1 VADLGEEDLDVL
13 MALTTAPHARRG
25 APAGRGPARSR
36 GGRPRRLSPLVLAFV
51 LVPLLVEGFWVFWP
65 AIQGVYISFTRWD
78 GVSPPVWVGL
88 GNYREMLGD
97 PVFHTALWDTV
108 LWLLVFG
115 GLSALLGL
123 GAALFLQRERRGVG
137 FYRAALFTPVVF
149 SLVAT
154 ALIWQAIYQP
164 GGVIDQL
171 LAAVGLGNL
180 QHAWL
185 ADSGTALYAV
195 IVPALWREIGYVMVL
210 YLAGLKGID
219 PALYE
224 AATVDGASR
233 WQRFRHVTLPQLRPV
248 NAVVLS
254 VIVIDSLRS
263 FDVVW
268 ALTQGGPYHSSEL
281 LSTYMYS
288 TAFQSLRLGY
298 GSALA
303 VVIFVLAFGVIV
315 GYLVRAFREAE

>member
-1 VADLGEEDLDVL
+1 MAVL
-13 MALTTAPHARRG
+13 TAPHRKSP
-25 APAGRGPARSR
+25 APAPSR
-36 GGRPRRLSPLVLAFV
+36 GGTAGGPRRTPPLVLAFV
-51 LVPLLVEGFWVFWP
+51 LVPLLAEALWVFWP
-65 AIQGVYISFTRWD
+65 ALHGFYLALTSWD
-78 GVSPPVWVGL
+78 GVSAPKFVGL
-88 GNYREMLGD
+88 GNFREMAGDDTFLGAAG
-97 PVFHTALWDTV
+97 HTV
-108 LWLLVFG
+108 LWLLLFG

-123 GAALFLQRERRGVG
+123 AAALLLQQERRGVG
-137 FYRAALFTPVVF
+137 FYRAALFLPVVF

-154 ALIWQAIYQP
+154 ALVWQAIYQP
-164 GGVIDQL
+164 DGVLNRL
-171 LAAVGLGNL
+171 LESVGLDSL
-180 QHAWL
+180 RHAWL
-185 ADSGTALYAV
+185 ADQDTALYAV
-195 IVPALWREIGYVMVL
+195 IVPALWRQIGYVMVL

-224 AATVDGASR
+224 AAEVDGAGR
-233 WQRFRHVTLPQLRPV
+233 LQRFRHVTLPQLRSV

-268 ALTQGGPYHSSEL
+268 SLTRGGPYHSSEL

-303 VVIFVLAFGVIV
+303 VVIFLLAFGVIAS
-315 GYLVRAFREAE
+315 YLVRAFREAD

>member
-1 VADLGEEDLDVL
+1 MTVL
-13 MALTTAPHARRG
+13 TAPDRKSRT
-25 APAGRGPARSR
+25 PVPPR
-36 GGRPRRLSPLVLAFV
+36 GGRARGPRRTPPLVLAFL
-51 LVPLLVEGFWVFWP
+51 LVPLLAEAVWVFWP
-65 AIQGVYISFTRWD
+65 ALQGFYLALTDWD
-78 GVSPPVWVGL
+78 GVSAPTFVGL
-88 GNYREMLGD
+88 DNFREMAHD
-97 PVFHTALWDTV
+97 EVFRSATWHTV
-108 LWLLVFG
+108 LWLVLFG

-123 GAALFLQRERRGVG
+123 AAALLLQQERRGVG
-137 FYRAALFTPVVF
+137 FYRAALFLPVVF

-154 ALIWQAIYQP
+154 ALVWQAIYQP
-164 GGVIDQL
+164 DGVL
-171 LAAVGLGNL
+171 NHTLESVGLGSL
-180 QHAWL
+180 RHAWL
-185 ADSGTALYAV
+185 ADRDTALYAV
-195 IVPALWREIGYVMVL
+195 IVPALWRQIGYVMVL

-224 AATVDGASR
+224 AAKVDGASP
-233 WQRFRHVTLPQLRPV
+233 WQRLRHVTLPQLRGV

-268 ALTQGGPYHSSEL
+268 SLTRGGPYHSSEL

-303 VVIFVLAFGVIV
+303 VVIFVLAFGVIAS
-315 GYLVRAFREAE
+315 YLVRAFREAD

>member
-1 VADLGEEDLDVL
+1 
-13 MALTTAPHARRG
+13 MAVLTTAARKTTPVPTPPRG
-25 APAGRGPARSR
+25 RRAGG
-36 GGRPRRLSPLVLAFV
+36 PRRTPPMVLAFV
-51 LVPLLVEGFWVFWP
+51 LVPLLAEAVWVFWP
-65 AIQGVYISFTRWD
+65 ALQGFYLALTSWD
-78 GVSPPVWVGL
+78 GVSAPRFVGL
-88 GNYREMLGD
+88 ANFREMLHD
-97 PVFHTALWDTV
+97 DVFRTAALDTV
-108 LWLLVFG
+108 LWLLLFG

-123 GAALFLQRERRGVG
+123 GTALLLQQERRGVG
-137 FYRAALFTPVVF
+137 FYRAALFLPVVF

-154 ALIWQAIYQP
+154 ALVWQAIYQP
-164 GGVIDQL
+164 DGVLNQL
-171 LAAVGLGNL
+171 LQAVGLGSL
-180 QHAWL
+180 RHAWL
-185 ADSGTALYAV
+185 ADQDTALYAV
-195 IVPALWREIGYVMVL
+195 IVPALWRQIGYVMVL

-224 AATVDGASR
+224 AAKVDGAGR
-233 WQRFRHVTLPQLRPV
+233 WQAFCHVTLPQLRSV

-268 ALTQGGPYHSSEL
+268 SLTRGGPYHSSEL

-303 VVIFVLAFGVIV
+303 VVIFVLAFGVIAS
-315 GYLVRAFREAE
+315 YLVRAFREAD

>member
-1 VADLGEEDLDVL
+1 
-13 MALTTAPHARRG
+13 MAVLTTAARKTTPVPTPPRG
-25 APAGRGPARSR
+25 RRAGG
-36 GGRPRRLSPLVLAFV
+36 PRRTPPMVLAFV
-51 LVPLLVEGFWVFWP
+51 LVPLLAEAVWVFWP
-65 AIQGVYISFTRWD
+65 ALQGFYLALTSWD
-78 GVSPPVWVGL
+78 GVSAPRFVGL
-88 GNYREMLGD
+88 ANFREMMHD
-97 PVFHTALWDTV
+97 DVFRTAAVDTV
-108 LWLLVFG
+108 LWLLLFG

-123 GAALFLQRERRGVG
+123 GAALLLQQERRGVG
-137 FYRAALFTPVVF
+137 FYRAALFLPVVF

-154 ALIWQAIYQP
+154 ALVWQAIYQP
-164 GGVIDQL
+164 DGVLNQL
-171 LAAVGLGNL
+171 LQAVGLGSL
-180 QHAWL
+180 RHAWL
-185 ADSGTALYAV
+185 ADQDTALYAV
-195 IVPALWREIGYVMVL
+195 IVPALWRQIGYVMVL

-224 AATVDGASR
+224 AAKVDGAGR
-233 WQRFRHVTLPQLRPV
+233 RQVFRHVTLPQLRSV

-268 ALTQGGPYHSSEL
+268 SLTRGGPYHSSEL

-303 VVIFVLAFGVIV
+303 VVIFVLAFGVIAS
-315 GYLVRAFREAE
+315 YLVRAFREAD

>member
-1 VADLGEEDLDVL
+1 
-13 MALTTAPHARRG
+13 MAVFTATRVRRRATG
-25 APAGRGPARSR
+25 VPPV
-36 GGRPRRLSPLVLAFV
+36 VLAFV
-51 LVPLLVEGFWVFWP
+51 LVPLLAETFWVFWP
-65 AIQGVYISFTRWD
+65 AIQGFYLSLTQWD
-78 GVSPPVWVGL
+78 GVSAPKFIGL

-97 PVFHTALWDTV
+97 SVFRTAVLDTV
-108 LWLLVFG
+108 LWLLLFG
-115 GLSALLGL
+115 GLSAVLGL
-123 GAALFLQRERRGVG
+123 GAALLLQQERRGVG
-137 FYRAALFTPVVF
+137 FYRAALFLPVVF

-154 ALIWQAIYQP
+154 ALVWQAMYQP
-164 GGVIDQL
+164 DGLINKTLEG
-171 LAAVGLGNL
+171 VGLGSL
-180 QHAWL
+180 THAWL
-185 ADSGTALYAV
+185 ADQGTAFYAV

-219 PALYE
+219 PVLYE
-224 AATVDGASR
+224 AAKVDGATR
-233 WQRFRHVTLPQLRPV
+233 WQQFRNITMPQLSSV

-268 ALTQGGPYHSSEL
+268 ALTRGGPYHSSEL

-303 VVIFVLAFGVIV
+303 VVIFLLAFGVIV
-315 GYLVRAFREAE
+315 SYLVRAFREAD

>member
-1 VADLGEEDLDVL
+1 MAVL
-13 MALTTAPHARRG
+13 TAPERKS
-25 APAGRGPARSR
+25 PARPPASR
-36 GGRPRRLSPLVLAFV
+36 GRARGSRRTPPLVLAFV
-51 LVPLLVEGFWVFWP
+51 LVPLLVEALWVFWP
-65 AIQGVYISFTRWD
+65 ALQGFYLALTRWD
-78 GVSPPVWVGL
+78 GVSPPRFIGL
-88 GNYREMLGD
+88 GNFREMAHD
-97 PVFHTALWDTV
+97 DVFRGAAGHTV
-108 LWLLVFG
+108 LWLVLFG
-115 GLSALLGL
+115 GLSAVLGL
-123 GAALFLQRERRGVG
+123 ATALLLQQERRGVG
-137 FYRAALFTPVVF
+137 FYRAALFLPVVF

-154 ALIWQAIYQP
+154 ALVWQAIYQP
-164 GGVIDQL
+164 DGVLNRL
-171 LAAVGLGNL
+171 LQSVGLGSL

-185 ADSGTALYAV
+185 ADQDTALYAV
-195 IVPALWREIGYVMVL
+195 IVPALWRQIGYVMVL

-224 AATVDGASR
+224 AAKVDGASA
-233 WQRFRHVTLPQLRPV
+233 WQRFRHVTLPQLRSV

-268 ALTQGGPYHSSEL
+268 SLTRGGPYHSSEL

-303 VVIFVLAFGVIV
+303 VVIFVLAFGVIAS
-315 GYLVRAFREAE
+315 YLVRAFREAD